1 MENLKLYLQ
10 LFAENESETEETPTE
25 EVEQAETEAEETENV
40 DFEDTE
46 ADEEQDSEKPE
57 EKVEKPAKNKK
68 MENMLNAQRRLEE
81 KQKQREQEIAR
92 NAKVEAVKKVSGGKN
107 RFTGEPIKDEYDVA
121 EYEIMLELES
131 QGKDVLEEYP
141 KVIKEKQRQERLE
154 AQKALEEKEANAKKV
169 QDDLNSFTTK
179 YGEDIAKEILQDESF
194 AEFADELIGYVPLT
208 TIYERYKREQE
219 RIEKQV
225 EERLLKKEA
234 RRRSSPGVPG
244 NSHSKQKSFADM
256 TDEEFKEFSKSVASR
271 Y

>member
-1 MENLKLYLQ
+1 MKNLKLYLQ
-10 LFAENESETEETPTE
+10 LFAENENETEETPTE

-46 ADEEQDSEKPE
+46 NSEEQETEKPKE
-57 EKVEKPAKNKK
+57 NVEKPAKNKK

-81 KQKQREQEIAR
+81 KQKQREAEIAR

-107 RFTGEPIKDEYDVA
+107 KFTGETIKDEYDVA
-121 EYEIMLELES
+121 EYEIMLELEA

-154 AQKALEEKEANAKKV
+154 AQKALEEKEANDKKIYE
-169 QDDLNSFTTK
+169 DINSFTEK
-179 YGEDIAKEILQDESF
+179 YGEDTVKEILSDEDF
-194 AEFADELIGYVPLT
+194 TEFADVLIGYVPLT
-208 TIYERYKREQE
+208 IIYERYKRNQE

-225 EERLLKKEA
+225 EEKLLKKEA
-234 RRRSSPGVPG
+234 RKRSSPGVPG
-244 NSHSKQKSFADM
+244 NSHSKPKSFADM
-256 TDEEFKEFSKSVASR
+256 TDEEFREFSKSVASK